1 MSSSSSGSGA
11 YNARSSR
18 AKTFARRARSL
29 ARTNVIVRRDGAVFV
44 LTLPVN
50 EGFKAPNVMDRQR
63 GVVYAEY
70 ESDAFVPITP
80 MPGPL
85 QVAEMAM
92 AYAARRE
99 ALPGNL
105 ARWTTQ
111 AARREGG
118 NVKLAAAL
126 VALEPD
132 PKHAK
137 TDQRNMLRKVEEWK
151 QGKYKAAAGRN
162 QRRVAAY
169 VISNARR
176 VSMGV
181 TGQWWLVKR
190 ENEEP
195 QGPIY
200 RRFNTQPDK
209 ARDRALSVRALL
221 SEGSDFILDTQY
233 AASDQ
238 IGAYAVYVEVV
249 HGLHVEVDP

>member
-1 MSSSSSGSGA
+1 MSSSTPGGA
-11 YNARSSR
+11 YNARSSK

-29 ARTNVIVRRDGAVFV
+29 SRSHVVVRRDGAAFI

-50 EGFKAPNVMDRQR
+50 EGFKPPNRMDKER

-70 ESDAFVPITP
+70 DEDAFVPIVP

-85 QVAEMAM
+85 QVAEMAIT
-92 AYAARRE
+92 YAARRE

-105 ARWTTQ
+105 ARWTAR
-111 AARREGG
+111 AAKAEGG

-162 QRRVAAY
+162 QRRLSAY
-169 VISNARR
+169 ILSTARR
-176 VSMGV
+176 ISIGV

-200 RRFNTQPDK
+200 RRFNTQPTEG
-209 ARDRALSVRALL
+209 RDRALTLDSLL
-221 SEGSDFILDTQY
+221 REGTDFISNVETAARYQISAY
-233 AASDQ
+233 AA
-238 IGAYAVYVEVV
+238 YLEVC